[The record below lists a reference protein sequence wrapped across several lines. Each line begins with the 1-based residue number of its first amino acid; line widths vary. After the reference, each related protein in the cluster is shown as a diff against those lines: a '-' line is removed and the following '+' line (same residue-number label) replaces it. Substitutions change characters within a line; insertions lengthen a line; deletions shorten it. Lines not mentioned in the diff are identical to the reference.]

1 MPNYENETCL
11 SCHFFYDLGS
21 DEEDWC
27 RHKTIIAEMARHW
40 PALDDHC
47 DFFVPSLECRKV
59 RALERLAGCVKT
71 LSVSGE
77 SFDIYDNSR
86 SDQ

>member
-47 DFFVPSLECRKV
+47 DLFVPSLECRNT
-59 RALERLAGCVKT
+59 RALEHMAKSFQVNESGFAYLK
-71 LSVSGE
+71 VSTE
-77 SFDIYDNSR
+77 
-86 SDQ
+86 